1 MLLCLHS
8 WFLQKDSSLRHTL
21 KGDVIAWSTSV
32 LCRNGTYGRIKVS
45 IRKADILAR
54 GRVMNGAVIRVDGAA
69 SVGSTNVPSDLVI
82 SPVTGSGVSA
92 VVSDWL
98 LSVVPESSELA
109 ELSELVSEE
118 SPEF

>member
-1 MLLCLHS
+1 MEP
-8 WFLQKDSSLRHTL
+8 SS
-21 KGDVIAWSTSV
+21 GSTVPPV
-32 LCRNGTYGRIKVS
+32 L
-45 IRKADILAR
+45 
-54 GRVMNGAVIRVDGAA
+54 
-69 SVGSTNVPSDLVI
+69 GSTNVPSDLVI